1 MVETP
6 LRSLR
11 LSSFQ
16 SASNARVFAG
26 GRADEMSK
34 NEGERAFESF
44 TIPKWSPGVR
54 EDKMVADRRDR
65 WSHSG
70 KFKRP

>member
-1 MVETP
+1 
-6 LRSLR
+6 
-11 LSSFQ
+11 
-16 SASNARVFAG
+16 
-26 GRADEMSK
+26 MSK

-65 WSHSG
+65 WSHYG